1 MENYSKICVIGLGY
15 VGLPLAVEF
24 SKKFNLIGYDK
35 NKLRV
40 NQLKKGLDVNSQLK
54 KQDIKQ
60 KKLKLTYR
68 KSEIKDCDIYI
79 ITVPTP
85 VSKNKKPD
93 LNPLKDATLTV
104 AQNLSKGNIVI
115 LESTVYP
122 GLTEE
127 FLVQILES
135 KTDLKLNKHF
145 YVGYSPERISP
156 GDKLRTLKNVKKVV
170 SGSNQYSS
178 RIIFN
183 LYKKIINA
191 GVYLAPSIKV
201 AESSKIL
208 ENVQRDIN
216 ISLMNEASLIFDK
229 LKIDTYEVLKAA
241 STKWNFLKFT
251 PGLVG
256 GHCISVDPY
265 YLKYK
270 AEKAGYKPSIISSGR
285 KVNENMTKI
294 ISNKIRLFFKRRKNN
309 NKIRIGIMGL
319 TFKENCPDTRNSQIF
334 KLINLLKKKRFDI
347 EITDPLLKISEIPKP
362 FKKFFVNKFSKK
374 KDCLVLATPHKE
386 FLKYKKN
393 YYENN
398 LNDNSM
404 IFDVQKVLKL
414 NLSKKI
420 SLYSF

>member
-1 MENYSKICVIGLGY
+1 MENNKKICIIGLGY

-24 SKKFNLIGYDK
+24 SKKFKLIGFDK

-40 NQLKKGLDVNSQLK
+40 NQLKKGVDINFQLTK
-54 KQDIKQ
+54 KKINRKN
-60 KKLKLTYR
+60 LKFTNN
-68 KSEIKDCDIYI
+68 KSEIRDSNVYI

-85 VSKNKKPD
+85 VTKNKKPN
-93 LNPLKDATLTV
+93 LNPLKDAAVIV
-104 AQNLSKGNIVI
+104 AKNLSKGDYVI

-127 FLVQILES
+127 FLIPILES
-135 KTDLKLNKHF
+135 KSNLKLNKHF
-145 YVGYSPERISP
+145 FVGYSPERISP
-156 GDKLRTLKNVKKVV
+156 GDKMRTLKNVKKIV
-170 SGSNQYSS
+170 SGSNYYSS
-178 RIIFN
+178 RMIYR

-201 AESSKIL
+201 AESAKIL

-270 AEKAGYKPSIISSGR
+270 AEKLGYKPSIISSGR
-285 KVNENMTKI
+285 NVNENMVKVISKKI
-294 ISNKIRLFFKRRKNN
+294 KVFFKKRKKNS
-309 NKIRIGIMGL
+309 KIHIGIMGL
-319 TFKENCPDTRNSQIF
+319 TFKENCPDIRNSQIF
-334 KLINLLKKKRFDI
+334 KIINLLRNKNFKLELI
-347 EITDPLLKISEIPKP
+347 DPLLNITEIPSSLRKY
-362 FKKFFVNKFSKK
+362 FVRKFSNKQ
-374 KDCLVLATPHKE
+374 DCIVLATPHKE
-386 FLKYKKN
+386 FLRLKKN
-393 YYENN
+393 YYEKN
-398 LNDNSM
+398 LNNNSM
-404 IFDVQKVLKL
+404 IFDAKKVLKFKF
-414 NLSKKI
+414 NKNI
-420 SLYSF
+420 RLYSF